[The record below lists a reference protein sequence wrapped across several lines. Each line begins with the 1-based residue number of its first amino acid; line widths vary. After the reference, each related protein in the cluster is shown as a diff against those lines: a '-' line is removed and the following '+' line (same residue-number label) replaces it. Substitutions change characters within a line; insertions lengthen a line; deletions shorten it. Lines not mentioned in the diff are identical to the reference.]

1 MLVGYG
7 PPGDRGQLPSRPRDE
22 TPVNVPLFSNG
33 RLPAGRRRTALVAL
47 ILIAAVLLGTA
58 FRVDSM
64 RHKHGLHVDE
74 VISYIAAAGRIGDFS
89 HPGAT
94 TLYGH
99 WVPAA
104 QWKSGLGPGPVFN
117 FGKIVSGLA
126 RHDVHPPLYF
136 IVLHLWTLVVGVRF
150 WSGPSLNLIID
161 VLAGAALFGLARRL
175 LRDPVA
181 AALVVLIW
189 SVSPAVRL
197 TSSMARMYSLEA
209 LFSVLFVWLLVAV
222 TDRTQAPARPLL
234 SAALL
239 ALATAGGMLTQY
251 QFVLIVAG
259 GIAYVLLRLV
269 RFDRR
274 RCVRAL
280 LSIAV
285 GLVVVWLV
293 EPGVFAQF
301 RRQSATRPEAFSL
314 PLLQNKLNGTAGTVF
329 DFFGLGV
336 RRLHSAAA
344 RPLRL
349 WGLLPGAH
357 LSVLVL
363 LTFWTC
369 VAVALTLT
377 LPWSR
382 RWLVRR
388 DWTGGVAL
396 VFLVWIGGT
405 IVAQNLAFLSEPR
418 VLSARYLAVAWP
430 FLAFVPVLVSRAL
443 LPRWPYVVA
452 AVFCLGF
459 MVPLSLA
466 PVNYAAWSGPLPKLS
481 QAQRVVIDCPG
492 SAALPLTVWWL
503 PRDALV
509 YADNWR
515 DLQARPAA
523 WLDQLQSGAFIV
535 HGDDIPPDALR
546 DVRTRFVIAEVPP
559 HFRQFSVYRVGT
571 RHSGG

>member
-1 MLVGYG
+1 MSDGSTSPRPRHESPIDESPVSHSRR
-7 PPGDRGQLPSRPRDE
+7 PPGRP
-22 TPVNVPLFSNG
+22 P
-33 RLPAGRRRTALVAL
+33 RTALVVL
-47 ILIAAVLLGTA
+47 ILVVALVLGTA
-58 FRVDSM
+58 FRIDSM

-74 VISYIAAAGRIGDFS
+74 VYSYVTAAGHLGHFS
-89 HPGAT
+89 QLGSATLRGA
-94 TLYGH
+94 

-104 QWKSGLGPGPVFN
+104 QWKAGLGPGRVFD
-117 FGKIVSGLA
+117 FGQIDSSLAKYGL
-126 RHDVHPPLYF
+126 DSPLYF
-136 IVLHLWTLVVGVRF
+136 FVLHLWTLVVGVKF

-388 DWTGGVAL
+388 DWTGGLAL

-405 IVAQNLAFLSEPR
+405 IVAQNLAFLSDRE
-418 VLSARYLAVAWP
+418 S
-430 FLAFVPVLVSRAL
+430 
-443 LPRWPYVVA
+443 
-452 AVFCLGF
+452 
-459 MVPLSLA
+459 
-466 PVNYAAWSGPLPKLS
+466 
-481 QAQRVVIDCPG
+481 
-492 SAALPLTVWWL
+492 
-503 PRDALV
+503 
-509 YADNWR
+509 
-515 DLQARPAA
+515 
-523 WLDQLQSGAFIV
+523 
-535 HGDDIPPDALR
+535 
-546 DVRTRFVIAEVPP
+546 
-559 HFRQFSVYRVGT
+559 
-571 RHSGG
+571 

>member
-1 MLVGYG
+1 M
-7 PPGDRGQLPSRPRDE
+7 PP
-22 TPVNVPLFSNG
+22 FSKG
-33 RLPAGRRRTALVAL
+33 RSPAGRSRTALVAL
-47 ILIAAVLLGTA
+47 ILIAALLLGTA

-74 VISYIAAAGRIGDFS
+74 VVSYMAAAGRLGDFS
-89 HPGAT
+89 HPGT
-94 TLYGH
+94 TSLHGA

-104 QWKSGLGPGPVFN
+104 QWKSGLGPGPVFD
-117 FGKIVSGLA
+117 FGQIISGLA
-126 RHDVHPPLYF
+126 KHDVHPPLYF
-136 IVLHLWTLVVGVRF
+136 FVLHIWTLIVGVKF

-189 SVSPAVRL
+189 SVSPAVRM

-209 LFSVLFVWLLVAV
+209 LFSVLFVWLLMAV
-222 TDRTQAPARPLL
+222 TDRTRAPARPLL
-234 SAALL
+234 SGALL
-239 ALATAGGMLTQY
+239 ALVTAEGMLTQY

-259 GIAYVLLRLV
+259 GVAYVLLRLG

-280 LSIAV
+280 LAMV
-285 GLVVVWLV
+285 AGLVMVWLV

-301 RRQSATRPEAFSL
+301 RRQSASRPEAFSL
-314 PLLQNKLNGTAGTVF
+314 PLLRDKLNGTAGTVF
-329 DFFGLGV
+329 QFFGLDV

-349 WGLLPGAH
+349 WGLLPGAR

-363 LTFWTC
+363 LTFWAC
-369 VAVALTLT
+369 VAVALALA

-382 RWLVRR
+382 RWLTRR
-388 DWTGGVAL
+388 DWTGGLAL

-405 IVAQNLAFLSEPR
+405 IIAQNLAFLSEPR

-452 AVFCLGF
+452 GVFCLGF
-459 MVPLSLA
+459 MVPVSLA

-481 QAQRVVIDCPG
+481 HAQRVVIDCPR
-492 SAALPLTVWWL
+492 SAAVPLTVWWL
-503 PRDALV
+503 PSHALV

-523 WLDQLQSGAFIV
+523 WLDQLQSGDFIV

-546 DVRTRFVIAEVPP
+546 ELRTRFAITAVPP
-559 HFRQFSVYRVGT
+559 RYRQFLVYRVGT
-571 RHSGG
+571 PRSRG